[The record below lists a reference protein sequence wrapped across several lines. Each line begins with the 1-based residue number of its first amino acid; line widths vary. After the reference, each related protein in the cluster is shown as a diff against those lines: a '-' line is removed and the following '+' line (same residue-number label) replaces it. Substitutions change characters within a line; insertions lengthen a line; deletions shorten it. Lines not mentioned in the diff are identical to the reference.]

1 MLCDATRAVLCSR
14 ERITQRKVMI
24 NANINRG
31 LLNDDAFVFALRGQM
46 LTFATLQL
54 GDVHLAEDAVQE
66 ALISAFKHV
75 DSFAGQS
82 AFKTWVFA
90 ILKNK
95 IIDQLRKQQ
104 HIAPVSSLFSDDDAE
119 QASIDQLFNDKG
131 HWHLSERPVA
141 WTLPDQSAENQAFW
155 RVFEA
160 CLTHLPAQ
168 QAQVFMLREFIELE
182 TDEICSKL
190 ALSVSNLHVLIYR
203 ARLKLRECLENKWIL
218 QEDCAC

>member
-1 MLCDATRAVLCSR
+1 MTHASAS
-14 ERITQRKVMI
+14 
-24 NANINRG
+24 INRN
-31 LLNDDAFVFALRGQM
+31 LMHDHAFIAALRVQM
-46 LTFATLQL
+46 LKFATLQL
-54 GDVHLAEDAVQE
+54 VDVHLAEDAVQE

-95 IIDQLRKQQ
+95 IVDQLRKQQ
-104 HIAPVSSLFSDDDAE
+104 QMTPISSLFHDEDTE
-119 QASIDQLFNDKG
+119 QASIDQLFDSKG
-131 HWHLSERPVA
+131 HWHMSERPVA
-141 WTLPDQSAENQAFW
+141 WSLPDRSAENQQFW
-155 RVFEA
+155 QVFEA

-190 ALSVSNLHVLIYR
+190 ALTVSNLHVLIYR
-203 ARLKLRECLENKWIL
+203 ARLKLRECLENKWVL
-218 QEDCAC
+218 KEDCAC

>member
-1 MLCDATRAVLCSR
+1 MTSHNTAPHANPQRQLMQDARFIA
-14 ERITQRKVMI
+14 
-24 NANINRG
+24 G
-31 LLNDDAFVFALRGQM
+31 LRLQM
-46 LTFATLQL
+46 LKFATLQL
-54 GDVHLAEDAVQE
+54 ADVQLAEDAVQE

-95 IIDQLRKQQ
+95 IVDQLRKQQ
-104 HIAPVSSLFSDDDAE
+104 QMTPISSLFHDEDTE
-119 QASIDQLFNDKG
+119 QASMDQLFNDKG
-131 HWHLSERPVA
+131 HWHMTERPVA
-141 WTLPDQSAENQAFW
+141 WSLPDRSAENQQFW
-155 RVFEA
+155 QVFES

>member
-1 MLCDATRAVLCSR
+1 MTSHNTAPHANPQRQLMQDARFIA
-14 ERITQRKVMI
+14 
-24 NANINRG
+24 G
-31 LLNDDAFVFALRGQM
+31 LRLQM
-46 LTFATLQL
+46 LKFATLQL
-54 GDVHLAEDAVQE
+54 ADVQLAEDAVQE

-95 IIDQLRKQQ
+95 IVDQLRKQQ
-104 HIAPVSSLFSDDDAE
+104 QLTPISSLFHDEDTE
-119 QASIDQLFNDKG
+119 QASMDQLFNDKG
-131 HWHLSERPVA
+131 HWHMTERPVA
-141 WTLPDQSAENQAFW
+141 WSLPDRSAENQQFW
-155 RVFEA
+155 RVFES

-203 ARLKLRECLENKWIL
+203 ARLKLRECLENKWML

>member
-1 MLCDATRAVLCSR
+1 MTS
-14 ERITQRKVMI
+14 
-24 NANINRG
+24 ANIHANQHRH
-31 LLNDDAFVFALRGQM
+31 LMHDERFIAALRLQM
-46 LTFATLQL
+46 LKFATLQL
-54 GDVHLAEDAVQE
+54 ADAQLAEDAVQE
-66 ALISAFKHV
+66 ALVSAFKHV

-104 HIAPVSSLFSDDDAE
+104 HIATVSSLFSDEDAE

-131 HWHLSERPVA
+131 HWHMTERPVA

-203 ARLKLRECLENKWIL
+203 ARLKLRECLENKWML

>member
-1 MLCDATRAVLCSR
+1 
-14 ERITQRKVMI
+14 MI
-24 NANINRG
+24 NASINRG

-104 HIAPVSSLFSDDDAE
+104 HVTTISSLFCDEDTE
-119 QASIDQLFNDKG
+119 QASMDQLFNDKG
-131 HWHLSERPVA
+131 YWHMTERPVA
-141 WTLPDQSAENQAFW
+141 WSLPDRSAENQQFW
-155 RVFEA
+155 QVFEA

-168 QAQVFMLREFIELE
+168 QAQVFMLREFVELE

-190 ALSVSNLHVLIYR
+190 ALTVSNLHVLIYR
-203 ARLKLRECLENKWIL
+203 ARLKLRECLENTWVL
-218 QEDCAC
+218 QEDCPC